1 MSERGRKKL
10 GISNIFKV
18 AKSGK
23 TLYIDI
29 TRVAKMFGLKKGDK
43 LSVEIKEKI
52 LDTYKD

>member
-1 MSERGRKKL
+1 MSERGREKL

-29 TRVAKMFGLKKGDK
+29 TRVAKMLGLKKGDK

-52 LDTYKD
+52 LDTYRD